1 MTRVRAVV
9 GSDFAEIPSGES
21 DARTLHCVGR
31 SRSGKRAVLLLKE
44 LEGWSVAEIAAAMR
58 WKEKR
63 VYNELYRARLTLAE
77 WRRREAGEGDE
88 R

>member
-1 MTRVRAVV
+1 MADTHLRITEALSTLVPHQRV
-9 GSDFAEIPSGES
+9 
-21 DARTLHCVGR
+21 
-31 SRSGKRAVLLLKE
+31 VLRLKE
-44 LEGWSVAEIAAAMR
+44 LEGWSVPEIAHAMR

-77 WRRREAGEGDE
+77 WQRREAREGEE